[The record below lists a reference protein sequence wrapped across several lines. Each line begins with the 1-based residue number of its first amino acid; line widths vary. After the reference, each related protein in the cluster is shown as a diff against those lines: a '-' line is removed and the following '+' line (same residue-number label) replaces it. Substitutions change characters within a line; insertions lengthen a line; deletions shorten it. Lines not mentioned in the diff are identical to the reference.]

1 MSQKRIYQSALVA
14 LALLTTAAPAH
25 AYLDP
30 STASMAISAI
40 VGLFATA
47 SLAIK
52 TFWYKLRSV
61 VRRGEINHSD
71 ADAEYGERSS
81 SNMES
86 SADS

>member
-1 MSQKRIYQSALVA
+1 MSQKNTIQSAVVA
-14 LALLTTAAPAH
+14 LTLLTTAAPAH

-52 TFWYKLRSV
+52 TFWYKLKSV
-61 VRRGEINHSD
+61 GRRHEGKHPD
-71 ADAEYGERSS
+71 RDAECGDSSS
-81 SNMES
+81 SNMERT
-86 SADS
+86 ADH